1 MPASAAAQ
9 MLAQSRLFAR
19 LPHGER
25 EALAALAEVRSFR
38 AGERLIERGRRAEAL
53 FAVRSGYV
61 KVYLPGATARDEH
74 VIDIHGPGTLIGETA
89 ATGVGDYQVSA
100 VALDA
105 VEALAIPAEALNA
118 ALARNYD
125 VVLTVMGAV
134 TGSLRGLL
142 NQVTELKMKS
152 TAQRLAMFLVQL
164 SPVQEGPAEIDL
176 PYSKRVVAEK
186 LGMTPE
192 TLSRS
197 IAKLAP
203 VGVTPAGRDRLVVAD
218 MDALAEFAG
227 FIPDEDDDA
236 EMRHG

>member
-1 MPASAAAQ
+1 MSLAAGAQ
-9 MLAQSRLFAR
+9 LLAHSPLFAR
-19 LPHGER
+19 LPEAER
-25 EALAALAEVRSFR
+25 EALAALAELRRFNP
-38 AGERLIERGRRAEAL
+38 GERLIEHGRRAEAL
-53 FAVRSGYV
+53 FAVRAGYV
-61 KVYLPGATARDEH
+61 KVYLPGAAPGEDH
-74 VIDIHGPGTLIGETA
+74 VIDIHGPGTLVGETA
-89 ATGVGDYQVSA
+89 ATGIGDYAVSA

-134 TGSLRGLL
+134 SGSLRGLL

-164 SPVQEGPAEIDL
+164 SPQEEGAVTIDL

-197 IAKLAP
+197 LAKLAP
-203 VGVTPAGRDRLVVAD
+203 VGVKSAGRDRIQVAD
-218 MDALAEFAG
+218 MEALADYAG
-227 FIPDEDDDA
+227 FLPDE
-236 EMRHG
+236 EEV

>member
-1 MPASAAAQ
+1 MPVADAAQ
-9 MLAQSRLFAR
+9 ILAQSPLFAR
-19 LPHGER
+19 LPQSER
-25 EALAALAEVRSFR
+25 DAIARLAEVRSF
-38 AGERLIERGRRAEAL
+38 ASGERLIERGAPATAL
-53 FAVRSGYV
+53 YAVRSGYV
-61 KVYLPGATARDEH
+61 KVFLPGRTARDEH
-74 VIDIHGPGTLIGETA
+74 VIDIHGPGTLIGEAA
-89 ATGVGDYQVSA
+89 ATGVGDYTVSA

-105 VEALAIPAEALNA
+105 VEALAIPGEALNA

-164 SPVQEGPAEIDL
+164 APVQEGRAEIDL

-203 VGVTPAGRDRLVVAD
+203 VGVTSGGRDRIVVAD
-218 MDALAEFAG
+218 MEALADFAG
-227 FIPDEDDDA
+227 FLPEEEDL
-236 EMRHG
+236 

>member
-1 MPASAAAQ
+1 MPVAAAAQ
-9 MLAQSRLFAR
+9 ILAQSPLFAR
-19 LPHGER
+19 LPQTER
-25 EALAALAEVRSFR
+25 ESLANLAELRAFRS
-38 AGERLIERGRRAEAL
+38 GEKLLERGRPAETL

-61 KVYLPGATARDEH
+61 KVFLPGRTARDEH

-89 ATGVGDYQVSA
+89 ATGVGEYTVSA

-105 VEALAIPAEALNA
+105 VEALAIPGEALNA

-164 SPVQEGPAEIDL
+164 SSVQEGAAEIDL

-197 IAKLAP
+197 ISKLAP
-203 VGVTPAGRDRLVVAD
+203 VGVSSGGRDRILVAD
-218 MDALAEFAG
+218 MEALADYAG
-227 FIPDEDDDA
+227 FIPDEEDV
-236 EMRHG
+236 